1 MANHTSTKKSIRKNE
16 KRRLSNR
23 RRVSRLRT
31 LLSRVDKAILEGKKE
46 DAQKAFK
53 DVQPELARSVNKGVF
68 KLNTVS
74 RKLSRLSKKIKLI
87 A

>member
-16 KRRLSNR
+16 KRKMANKK
-23 RRVSRLRT
+23 RVSRLKT
-31 LLSRVDKAILEGKKE
+31 LLTRVESAITEGNKE
-46 DAQKAFK
+46 NAQKAFK

-68 KLNTVS
+68 KLNSVS
-74 RKLSRLSKKIKLI
+74 RKLSRLSKRIKAI